1 VRRTGDRSL
10 RSRQFRLVIRRIA
23 GWLGADGN
31 PLRRRSD
38 RFEGAVRLTLLL
50 AFVIAAPM
58 LAPAVGKLTDVSGMR
73 EVQAEKSWHQV
84 DAVVVRSAPQRFD
97 GYGAAAT
104 VWVNGRWRAP
114 SGATRYGLVPT
125 QAGVQAGTVVPIW
138 INGNGQITGRHPLT
152 VDLVTLRVVVLEALT
167 VIGLAAALLVV
178 AWLIRWLLDRRRMA
192 YWGIEWTYFG
202 PRWTSKR

>member
-1 VRRTGDRSL
+1 M
-10 RSRQFRLVIRRIA
+10 QFRLLIRRIA

-38 RFEGAVRLTLLL
+38 RFEGAVRLTLVL

-73 EVQAEKSWHQV
+73 EVHAEQSWRQV
-84 DAVVVRSAPQRFD
+84 DAIVVRSAPQQFD

-104 VWVNGRWRAP
+104 VWLRGRWQAP
-114 SGATRYGLVPT
+114 SGAIRYGLVPT
-125 QAGVQAGTVVPIW
+125 QAGAQKGTAVPIW
-138 INGNGQITGRHPLT
+138 VDRRGQITGRHPLT
-152 VDLVTLRVVVLEALT
+152 ADLVTLRVVVLEMLT
-167 VIGLAAALLVV
+167 LLGLAAAMLVL
-178 AWLIRWLLDRRRMA
+178 AWLVRWMLDRRRMA

-202 PRWTSKR
+202 PRWTSRR